1 MIVNYGYHFSFYACA
16 CTGAGGGKYF
26 ALLLHWYK
34 SIRTIQGASNCEKT
48 SIPTARSSDDIP
60 QISTCSDPGHF
71 QLNQSKLP
79 TFKLYS
85 IRMNMIENNCTMM
98 MIDDWMIPQINALRD

>member
-26 ALLLHWYK
+26 VLLLHWYK

-79 TFKLYS
+79 RSTNKLYS
-85 IRMNMIENNCTMM
+85 IRMNIMIVRIIVCRVVKFY
-98 MIDDWMIPQINALRD
+98 DDDIVDD